1 MKPISNEK
9 RELIITAKKR
19 GEKEE
24 DITKWLGISVRSVS
38 RIWKLY
44 NETESVQPKKRPG
57 RKSSLDEAKIE
68 QIRNAVKQQP
78 DLTLEELIDKL
89 SLPIRKSRL
98 AVILTHMN
106 LSFKKRRYMQ
116 KNS

>member
-9 RELIITAKKR
+9 RELLISAKKR

-24 DITKWLGISVRSVS
+24 VISKWLEISVRSVS

-44 NETESVQPKKRPG
+44 SETDSVQPKKRPG
-57 RKSSLDEAKIE
+57 RKSSLDAAKLE
-68 QIRNAVKQQP
+68 QIRLAVKQQP

-89 SLPIRKSRL
+89 SLPIKKSRL
-98 AVILTHMN
+98 AVVLMGMN
-106 LSFKKRRYMQ
+106 LSFKKRRYLQ
-116 KNS
+116 RSS

>member
-1 MKPISNEK
+1 MKPITNEK
-9 RELIITAKKR
+9 RELLISAKKR
-19 GEKEE
+19 GENEE
-24 DITKWLGISVRSVS
+24 DISKWLDISVRSVS

-57 RKSSLDEAKIE
+57 RKSSLDDAKIE

-98 AVILTHMN
+98 AVILVRMN
-106 LSFKKRRYMQ
+106 LSFKKRRYLQ
-116 KNS
+116 RNN

>member
-9 RELIITAKKR
+9 RELLISAKKR

-24 DITKWLGISVRSVS
+24 DIAKWLDLSVRSVS

-44 NETESVQPKKRPG
+44 NETKSIQPKKRPG
-57 RKSSLDEAKIE
+57 KKSSIDAAKIE

-78 DLTLEELIDKL
+78 DLTLEELIDNL
-89 SLPIRKSRL
+89 SLPIKKSRL
-98 AVILTHMN
+98 AVILTRMN
-106 LSFKKRRYMQ
+106 LSFKKRHYLRR
-116 KNS
+116 NS